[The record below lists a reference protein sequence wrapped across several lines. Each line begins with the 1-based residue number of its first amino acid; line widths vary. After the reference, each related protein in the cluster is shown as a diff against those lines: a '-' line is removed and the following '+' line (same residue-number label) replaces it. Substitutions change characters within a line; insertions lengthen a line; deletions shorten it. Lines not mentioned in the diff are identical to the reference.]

1 MSDSIGRFSLFSVGL
16 DLVLEPPPR
25 SVEGDGLRRVMVM
38 IPSFSGFGNLVCGDS
53 RLVAT

>member
-16 DLVLEPPPR
+16 DLVLELPPR
-25 SVEGDGLRRVMVM
+25 LVEGDGLRRVMVM

-53 RLVAT
+53 RLVVT

>member
-16 DLVLEPPPR
+16 DLVLEPSPWL
-25 SVEGDGLRRVMVM
+25 VEVDGLRRVMVM

-53 RLVAT
+53 RLAAT

>member
-16 DLVLEPPPR
+16 DLVLEPSPWL
-25 SVEGDGLRRVMVM
+25 VEVDGLRRVMVM

-53 RLVAT
+53 RLVVT

>member
-16 DLVLEPPPR
+16 DLVLELPPWL
-25 SVEGDGLRRVMVM
+25 VEGDGLRRVMV

-53 RLVAT
+53 

>member
-16 DLVLEPPPR
+16 DLVLEPSPR
-25 SVEGDGLRRVMVM
+25 LVEVDGLRRVMVM

-53 RLVAT
+53 RLVVT